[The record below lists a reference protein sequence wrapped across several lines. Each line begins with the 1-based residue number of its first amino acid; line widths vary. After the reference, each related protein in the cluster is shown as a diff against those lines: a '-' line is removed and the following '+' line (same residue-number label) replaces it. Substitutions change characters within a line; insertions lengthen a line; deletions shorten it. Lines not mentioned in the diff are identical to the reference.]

1 MKIRLALILALA
13 APLAA
18 CVTAKDIRSLD
29 PVFYGSTQR
38 SAAEYVECVGAAWKG
53 LGVAFKQQP
62 LRDGLE
68 LAVEGSLG
76 VESVLSAS
84 TYRGKTD
91 VRLASRLPQRAQ
103 PLAES
108 ANLCL

>member
-1 MKIRLALILALA
+1 MKLRLAIVLSLV

-38 SAAEYVECVGAAWKG
+38 SAQDYTECVAAAWKG
-53 LGVAFKQQP
+53 LGVEFTQNKT
-62 LRDGLE
+62 REGYE
-68 LAVEGSLG
+68 LQVPGMMG
-76 VESVLSAS
+76 VESVL
-84 TYRGKTD
+84 TVDHYRGKTD
-91 VRLASRLPQRAQ
+91 VRMGARLPQRSQ